1 MAYTKGQFQELFN
14 EFLKHEME
22 LLNVKRGEYTEDG
35 EADSLQNFRQVAAF
49 EGRSPE
55 EVCFTYIMKH
65 MQSLQRAVS
74 TGEYINAWWSE
85 EQGVEGIKQRIAD
98 IRNYLLLLA
107 AIMDDKS
114 VVNATSEGAYRE

>member
-14 EFLKHEME
+14 EFLEHEME

-55 EVCFTYIMKH
+55 EVCLTYIIKH

-74 TGEYINAWWSE
+74 TGDYDYSWWQE
-85 EQGVEGIKQRIAD
+85 CQGVEGIKQRIAD

-107 AIMDDKS
+107 AILDDK
-114 VVNATSEGAYRE
+114 EGDA